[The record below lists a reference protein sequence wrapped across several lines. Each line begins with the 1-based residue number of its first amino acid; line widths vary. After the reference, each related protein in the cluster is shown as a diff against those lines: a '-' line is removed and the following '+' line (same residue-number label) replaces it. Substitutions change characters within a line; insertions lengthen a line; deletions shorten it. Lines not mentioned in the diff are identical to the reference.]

1 MDSQVQVEGRLLD
14 IITEDWR
21 KDKLTLEDIAVP
33 LSELPPPESDST
45 TPTETV
51 RQLDSKWLDL
61 NLINLAETLNP
72 TPNH

>member
-21 KDKLTLEDIAVP
+21 KEKLSFEDIAVP
-33 LSELPPPESDST
+33 LSELPPPESDSA

-61 NLINLAETLNP
+61 NLTHLAEALNP
-72 TPNH
+72 GNNH

>member
-1 MDSQVQVEGRLLD
+1 MDSQVQVDGRHLD

-21 KDKLTLEDIAVP
+21 KEKLTFEDIAVP

-51 RQLDSKWLDL
+51 RQLDNKWLDL
-61 NLINLAETLNP
+61 NLTNLAEALNP
-72 TPNH
+72 GVNH

>member
-1 MDSQVQVEGRLLD
+1 MDSQVQVEGRFLD

-33 LSELPPPESDST
+33 LSELPPPESDSA

-51 RQLDSKWLDL
+51 RQLDSRWLDL
-61 NLINLAETLNP
+61 NLLSLAETLNP
-72 TPNH
+72 TTNH